1 MNMVSRDVRKK
12 RAAYEEAMMFEGTVS
27 FVRAVYMF
35 AKDRVDS
42 EMGDDACEQQRDCA
56 MDLCMGSV
64 VRDMWND
71 VASKGLTYDEY
82 RERAENALEEV
93 LSKAEAERKRKEEE
107 SAEES
112 GYRIVR

>member
-1 MNMVSRDVRKK
+1 MASRDVRKK
-12 RAAYEEAMMFEGTVS
+12 RAAYEEAMMFEGTTS

-35 AKDRVDS
+35 AKSRIDS
-42 EMGDDACEQQRDCA
+42 DMGDDASEEQRDCA

-71 VASKGLTYDEY
+71 VVSKGLTYDEY
-82 RERAENALEEV
+82 RERAESALEEV
-93 LSKAEAERKRKEEE
+93 LEKAEEERKRKEDE

-112 GYRIVR
+112 GYRIME

>member
-1 MNMVSRDVRKK
+1 MVGRDVRKK
-12 RAAYEEAMMFEGTVS
+12 RAAYEEAMLFEGTTS

-35 AKDRVDS
+35 AKDRVDA
-42 EMGDDACEQQRDCA
+42 EVGEDADDEERNCA

-71 VASKGLTYDEY
+71 VVSKGITYDEY
-82 RERAENALEEV
+82 RARAEDALTDIV
-93 LSKAEAERKRKEEE
+93 RKAEAERKRKEEE

>member
-1 MNMVSRDVRKK
+1 MVSRDARKK
-12 RAAYEEAMMFEGTVS
+12 RAAYEETLMFEGTLS

-35 AKDRVDS
+35 AKDRIDS
-42 EMGDDACEQQRDCA
+42 EMEEDASDEKRDCA

-71 VASKGLTYDEY
+71 VVSKGLTYDEY
-82 RERAENALEEV
+82 REKAESALEEV
-93 LSKAEAERKRKEEE
+93 LEKAEAERKRKEDE

-112 GYRIVR
+112 GYRIVK